1 MFDFSCNQYY
11 SDLRQI
17 GTELLPEGKMSI
29 LVTGSTG
36 LIGSCMVD
44 ALIYANEQLNGNI
57 EIYALSRSRQRI
69 QQRFGSFVEKAYFHI
84 VEQDVQQPLDQL
96 PPLDYMVGAASNA
109 DPGSYKKFPF
119 ETISANVL
127 GTYHLIEYA
136 KVHPKVKVLL
146 LSTNE
151 VYGAVEQSE
160 YFKEN
165 EYGLIDYNVIRS
177 GYPESKRVA
186 ELLIRSAVQQY
197 GLQASI
203 ARLGLI
209 YGPTMAA
216 TDNKVIAQFIR
227 SILHRQ
233 NMVLKSEGKTRRT
246 YCYVTDTVSGLFTV
260 LFKGERGE
268 AYNIANDDEIVSI
281 HKLAEISA
289 QLAGTNVI
297 FNLPQNYHSL
307 MQPKDNLLCTEMLRK
322 LGWLPR
328 YSIYNGLQTTVDI
341 LKEFY
346 SAT

>member
-1 MFDFSCNQYY
+1 MFDFSCNQYF

-17 GTELLPEGKMSI
+17 GTELIPAKKMSI

-44 ALIYANEQLNGNI
+44 ALIYANEQLNGKI
-57 EIYALSRSRQRI
+57 EIYALSRSRQKI
-69 QQRFGSFVEKAYFHI
+69 QHRFGAFAEKAYFHI
-84 VEQDVQQPLDQL
+84 IEQDVQQPLDQL

-109 DPGSYKKFPF
+109 DPGAYQKYPF

-136 KVHPKVKVLL
+136 KAHPKVKILL

-165 EYGLIDYNVIRS
+165 EYGLIDYNVLRS

-197 GLQASI
+197 GLHASI

-209 YGPTMAA
+209 YGPTMTA
-216 TDNKVIAQFIR
+216 TDNKVVAQFIR

-233 NMVLKSEGKTRRT
+233 DIVLKSEGKTRRT
-246 YCYVTDTVSGLFTV
+246 YCYVTDTASGLFTV
-260 LFKGERGE
+260 LFKGESGE
-268 AYNIANDDEIVSI
+268 AYNIANDDEIVPI
-281 HKLAEISA
+281 YRLAEVSA

-297 FNLPQNYHSL
+297 FDLPQNYHSIV
-307 MQPKDNLLCTEMLRK
+307 QPRDALLCTAKLRK
-322 LGWLPR
+322 LGWAPR
-328 YSIYNGLQTTVDI
+328 YSIYDGLQTTVDI
-341 LKEFY
+341 LKESF
-346 SAT
+346 SAI